1 MTDAS
6 FTPQRHAFA
15 GVGLRPLAPVHLRA
29 VSQAGGLAL
38 SWVRRTRID
47 GDAWEGLEVPLGEE
61 SESYLL
67 RIFQAGQIRHQE
79 VLGTPYWEM
88 PAALR
93 AALAPGAIQAEVAQI
108 SAVSGPGYGAR
119 LTVQMA

>member
-1 MTDAS
+1 
-6 FTPQRHAFA
+6 
-15 GVGLRPLAPVHLRA
+15 
-29 VSQAGGLAL
+29 
-38 SWVRRTRID
+38 
-47 GDAWEGLEVPLGEE
+47 LEVPLGEE

-93 AALAPGAIQAEVAQI
+93 AALVPGAIQAEVAQI

-119 LTVQMA
+119 LRVQMA